1 MREPAKAS
9 ATSAGTCA
17 FIAQVRS
24 SWPGGAELASGH
36 EHHVGEFRQ
45 RVDLLAVEQVGLDA
59 FDAASRELFPQALFA
74 ETGNAH
80 DPLARR
86 RALGELRQRRPDLS
100 ATPRTMMSPGRSCS
114 AVLKAADGVV
124 ITCSRCS
131 TSRKRSGSAG
141 GSIIRGLVL
150 GRSPGRSRDK

>member
-1 MREPAKAS
+1 MREQCPGQILVA
-9 ATSAGTCA
+9 
-17 FIAQVRS
+17 
-24 SWPGGAELASGH
+24 GGAELASGH

-74 ETGNAH
+74 EAGNAH

-100 ATPRTMMSPGRSCS
+100 AHAEDDDVAGKVLERGTQGRRRRGHHLLQVLHVAEAIGQRGEVDHSRSCPR
-114 AVLKAADGVV
+114 AV
-124 ITCSRCS
+124 I
-131 TSRKRSGSAG
+131 
-141 GSIIRGLVL
+141 GLL
-150 GRSPGRSRDK
+150 AR